1 MAEVGPAQTFG
12 VVPTEVL
19 LSQDGFSFLTAIFE
33 GRLPYPP
40 IMQTLG
46 FRMTACE
53 RERVVFAST
62 PSYAHYNPLGVVHG
76 GYAATLL
83 DSAVACAIQTTM
95 QKGEVCT
102 TLELKLNLVRAM
114 TQDTGEVSAE
124 GRVLHRGLS
133 VATAE
138 GYIRDRDG
146 KLYAHATT
154 ACIIIP
160 GKSE

>member
-1 MAEVGPAQTFG
+1 MADRPAQTFG
-12 VVPTEVL
+12 VVPPEVL
-19 LSQDGFSFLTAIFE
+19 LSQDGLAFLTAIFE

-40 IMQTLG
+40 IMQTLE
-46 FRMTACE
+46 FWMTVCE
-53 RERVVFAST
+53 PERVVFTSE
-62 PSYAHYNPLGVVHG
+62 PSFAHYNPLGVVHG

-95 QKGEVCT
+95 RKGEVCT

-114 TQDTGEVSAE
+114 TQDTGPVTTE
-124 GRVLHRGLS
+124 GRVLYRGRS

-160 GKSE
+160 AKD